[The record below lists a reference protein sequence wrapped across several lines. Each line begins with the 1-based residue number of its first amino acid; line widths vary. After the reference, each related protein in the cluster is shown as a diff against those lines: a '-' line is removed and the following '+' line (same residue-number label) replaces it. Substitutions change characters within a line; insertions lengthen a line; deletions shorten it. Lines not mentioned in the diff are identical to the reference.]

1 MSSAKILLCAAII
14 FSVAFSGGCGSAVKT
29 AVKETGKTVAK
40 TAKKVPLKDEAVGL
54 AVDAATGDNTPQGN
68 RTSPT
73 KPPVAKRG
81 MVMAG
86 GAVVASEIIS
96 NEKLNANDLSLG
108 GLSIDDRAS
117 KIQSVLGDPKKITT
131 DSDGA
136 KRLHFNDVEVV
147 LRNGKISALVSLSS
161 AFSTP
166 RGIHEGSSL
175 DEVLAKYGDYHQKI
189 SYDGMMLY
197 EYLITSFDG
206 TPCYLR
212 FAINESGRVT
222 YISERFV
229 Q

>member
-1 MSSAKILLCAAII
+1 MSSAKIFLCAAII
-14 FSVAFSGGCGSAVKT
+14 FSVAFSGGCGNAVKT
-29 AVKETGKTVAK
+29 EQ
-40 TAKKVPLKDEAVGL
+40 KVPAKEDLS
-54 AVDAATGDNTPQGN
+54 VDVATGNNKTPQGN
-68 RTSPT
+68 KVSSTEPS
-73 KPPVAKRG
+73 VAKRD
-81 MVMAG
+81 MVTAG
-86 GAVVASEIIS
+86 GAADASKIIP

-108 GLSIDDRAS
+108 GLSIDDRAG
-117 KIQSVLGDPKKITT
+117 KIQTVLGDPKSVTT

-136 KRLHFNDVEVV
+136 KRLHFNDMEVV
-147 LRNGKISALVSLSS
+147 VRNGKISALVSLSS
-161 AFSTP
+161 TFSTP

-175 DEVLAKYGDYHQKI
+175 DEVLAQYGDYHQKI

>member
-1 MSSAKILLCAAII
+1 MCSAKIFLCAAII
-14 FSVAFSGGCGSAVKT
+14 FSVAFSGGCGNAVKT
-29 AVKETGKTVAK
+29 EQ
-40 TAKKVPLKDEAVGL
+40 KVPAKEDLS
-54 AVDAATGDNTPQGN
+54 VDVATGNNKPQGN
-68 RTSPT
+68 KVSSTEPS
-73 KPPVAKRG
+73 VAKRDI
-81 MVMAG
+81 VTAG
-86 GAVVASEIIS
+86 GAADDSKTIP

-108 GLSIDDRAS
+108 GLSIDDRAG

-136 KRLHFNDVEVV
+136 RRLHFNDMEVV
-147 LRNGKISALVSLSS
+147 VRNGKISALVSLSS
-161 AFSTP
+161 TFSTP

-175 DEVLAKYGDYHQKI
+175 DEVLAQYGDYHQKI